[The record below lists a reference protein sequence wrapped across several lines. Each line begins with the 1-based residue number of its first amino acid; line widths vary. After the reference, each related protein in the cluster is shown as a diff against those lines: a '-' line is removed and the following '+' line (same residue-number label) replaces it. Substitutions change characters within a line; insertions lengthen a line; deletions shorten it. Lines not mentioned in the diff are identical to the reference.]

1 MGGCCDPVRTQF
13 APSVMRGVVHADVET
28 PIEHFKALYRGDR
41 LKLELQSRRDGARVT
56 MVLA

>member
-1 MGGCCDPVRTQF
+1 
-13 APSVMRGVVHADVET
+13 MRGVMHADGET

>member
-1 MGGCCDPVRTQF
+1 
-13 APSVMRGVVHADVET
+13 MRGVVHADVET